1 MLKID
6 LTKICVMAIDSG
18 LGESDVDSL
27 LVGGRAVLTL
37 REATLISNIV
47 KAVDVVIDN
56 VGEHNTS
63 YVSAKYLNSTLCSG
77 ITIGDAVRHNT
88 VLPSVGS
95 VKIIPENDAAKTVNA
110 YVRDRDYDSLFNYI
124 TRNYLFKEQ
133 NDMTALLLCIQML
146 LEDGVELKND
156 GNMLREAMR
165 MVRSGEEISITS
177 VLKGEVNEDY
187 VEFNGQKY
195 LVQDVVKN
203 LPVSVRNKFD
213 SDYLCAKSNVAM
225 YATFNIGGVL

>member
-1 MLKID
+1 MLKND
-6 LTKICVMAIDSG
+6 LTKICIMAIDSG
-18 LGESDVDSL
+18 LGEFDVDSL
-27 LVGGRAVLTL
+27 LVGGKAVLTL

-47 KAVDVVIDN
+47 KAVDVVINN

-88 VLPSVGS
+88 VLTSVGS

-110 YVRDRDYDSLFNYI
+110 YVRDRDYDNLFNYI

-156 GNMLREAMR
+156 GNMLREVMR
-165 MVRSGEEISITS
+165 MVRSGEDISITS